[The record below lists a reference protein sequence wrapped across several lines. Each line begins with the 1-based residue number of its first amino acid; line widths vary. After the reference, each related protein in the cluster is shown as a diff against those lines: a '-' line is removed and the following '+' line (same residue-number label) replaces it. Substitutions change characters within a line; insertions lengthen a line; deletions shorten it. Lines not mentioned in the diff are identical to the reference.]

1 MGGHRR
7 LDRHDRH
14 GTGQGIPAATTI
26 RFDDPAEP
34 PATRQQSVRDQP
46 SLAARYE
53 LPAPASSN
61 SSGSWGCMTGGR
73 QGGCASFSLGPQ
85 QQSRRQ
91 RDLMGRRSDIHP
103 AQPCGSVVHPIRQ
116 RASRPASQPAS
127 PPCTHRQRLLH
138 IFSHTRRDREDFGA
152 SALVRRGQRTC
163 KRGSPPR
170 VASRNEAGE
179 PVDATAPRKSMDEPW
194 PMRARHD
201 GGACTVVNDKP
212 PGP

>member
-14 GTGQGIPAATTI
+14 GTGQCIHAATTI

-116 RASRPASQPAS
+116 RASRPASQPARHA
-127 PPCTHRQRLLH
+127 PTD
-138 IFSHTRRDREDFGA
+138 RDCYTSSAIRGGTERILAPALSSGA
-152 SALVRRGQRTC
+152 SSEPA
-163 KRGSPPR
+163 
-170 VASRNEAGE
+170 NEA
-179 PVDATAPRKSMDEPW
+179 PPPW
-194 PMRARHD
+194 PREMRPANQSTPRRRENRW
-201 GGACTVVNDKP
+201 TSR
-212 PGP
+212 GP